1 MSPQLAALRP
11 LAAELGEAERQ
22 IDEAFE
28 RTRLPEQLLRTRAW
42 NKRRARL
49 ASTPGMEGLCADL
62 ESAYGEVER
71 IAQLRTGRMWKQY
84 VALPEDR
91 VDQALVR
98 IRQGL
103 DALEMTVER
112 LTPLGP

>member
-1 MSPQLAALRP
+1 
-11 LAAELGEAERQ
+11 
-22 IDEAFE
+22 
-28 RTRLPEQLLRTRAW
+28 
-42 NKRRARL
+42 
-49 ASTPGMEGLCADL
+49 
-62 ESAYGEVER
+62 
-71 IAQLRTGRMWKQY
+71 MWKQY

-112 LTPLGP
+112 LTPPGP